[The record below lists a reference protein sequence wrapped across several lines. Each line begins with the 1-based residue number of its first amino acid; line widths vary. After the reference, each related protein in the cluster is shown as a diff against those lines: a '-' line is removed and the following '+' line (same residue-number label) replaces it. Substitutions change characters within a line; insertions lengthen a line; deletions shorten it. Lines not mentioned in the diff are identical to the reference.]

1 VPLPDGADHG
11 AAAPGQPAPDL
22 MADEPFLRV
31 TPGPSSPL
39 PTVQEVTAAVGR
51 PVDVTGFQAG
61 ILGGCTAARS

>member
-11 AAAPGQPAPDL
+11 TAAPGQPAPDL

-39 PTVQEVTAAVGR
+39 LTVQEVTAAVGR